1 MTTNSTPPRI
11 PQVIILMKETYL
23 FWNIL
28 HKSFPRV
35 ERLGIGRKIEQS
47 FLTVLELTFLLSYAP
62 LNQKI
67 VLIDRAISKL
77 DVVKFFTQLAWEGKI
92 IPTKQYSELSIKL
105 EEIGR
110 QLGGWKK
117 GLQTKNL
124 SSVR

>member
-1 MTTNSTPPRI
+1 MTINTTPPRRI

-23 FWNIL
+23 FWTFL
-28 HKSFPRV
+28 HRNFPRI
-35 ERLGIGRKIEQS
+35 ERLGIGNKIEQS
-47 FLTVLELTFLLSYAP
+47 FLIVLELTFLLSYAP
-62 LNQKI
+62 FSQKI

-77 DVVKFFTQLAWEGKI
+77 DVVKFFTQLAWEGKV

-117 GLQTKNL
+117 GLETKN
-124 SSVR
+124 SRI

>member
-1 MTTNSTPPRI
+1 
-11 PQVIILMKETYL
+11 MKETYL
-23 FWNIL
+23 FWNFL

-35 ERLGIGRKIEQS
+35 ERLGIGSKIEQS

>member
-1 MTTNSTPPRI
+1 
-11 PQVIILMKETYL
+11 MKETYL
-23 FWNIL
+23 YWTFL
-28 HKSFPRV
+28 HKNFPKV
-35 ERLGIGRKIEQS
+35 ERLGLGNKIEQS
-47 FLTVLELTFLLSYAP
+47 FLLVLELTFLLSYSP
-62 LNQKI
+62 INQKI

-92 IPTKQYSELSIKL
+92 IHTKQYSELSIKL